1 MKKYEAV
8 IILNP
13 NLSTKVDV
21 FKKDF
26 EKLLSDNSFKI
37 IKTEDVGRRQLA
49 YSITNHNKGHYI
61 LFNLEGDPSK
71 LLELETKI
79 KYNESIIRHLFLV
92 VKEHNGE
99 DSSLFIESKNKKP
112 EPVEEVAKKEEKAAV
127 QEEVVETKKE
137 EPSLETEEGKNSM
150 SKYELPS
157 KFDHKDTDVLKQFI
171 TETGKIIPARVTG
184 ISASN
189 QRKVTKSIKIARFL
203 ALLPYTDMHQ

>member
-112 EPVEEVAKKEEKAAV
+112 EPVEEVVKKEEKAAV
-127 QEEVVETKKE
+127 QEAVVETKQE
-137 EPSLETEEGKNSM
+137 ESSKETEEGEK
-150 SKYELPS
+150 
-157 KFDHKDTDVLKQFI
+157 
-171 TETGKIIPARVTG
+171 
-184 ISASN
+184 
-189 QRKVTKSIKIARFL
+189 
-203 ALLPYTDMHQ
+203 

>member
-112 EPVEEVAKKEEKAAV
+112 EPVEEVVKKEEKAAV
-127 QEEVVETKKE
+127 QEPVVETKKE
-137 EPSLETEEGKNSM
+137 ESSKETEEGEK
-150 SKYELPS
+150 
-157 KFDHKDTDVLKQFI
+157 
-171 TETGKIIPARVTG
+171 
-184 ISASN
+184 
-189 QRKVTKSIKIARFL
+189 
-203 ALLPYTDMHQ
+203 